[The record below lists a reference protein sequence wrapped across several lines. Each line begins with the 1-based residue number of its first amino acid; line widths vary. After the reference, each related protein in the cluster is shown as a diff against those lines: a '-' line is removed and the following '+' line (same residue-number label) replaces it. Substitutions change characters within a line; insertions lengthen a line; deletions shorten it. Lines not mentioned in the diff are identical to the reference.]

1 MTPILTRASFALLLL
16 LALPASLARGH
27 GDVTPPPPPEPP
39 MPPHTQPIPWTP
51 PPPPPPPPNETPREH
66 NPDTPTD
73 PTPPPDSERPPTGG
87 PETPKELPDF
97 REKLR
102 PKVPGSPER
111 RARRGAGDTSWRQWW
126 GYNRSDLVGLRRALR
141 ESGTV
146 TGRHDGE
153 LVDPLGPHRA
163 EVEAA
168 LREIVLGSG
177 ERKVRASALVA
188 LGRMGGGDDALA
200 MVGILRDGRESAEVH
215 EAAAVGLMLLP
226 EITIRDT
233 REATRI
239 WLERVIQRPDQL
251 DGRARGLALV
261 AAGVR
266 AREEPTLAMHLLGR
280 SNAQGVDSEEAANLL
295 WALGL
300 SRDPVA
306 APELRVAALQGKL
319 GAERLTDTGRSH
331 AASALGRCGDP
342 SALAAL
348 GDVLASRSAGVDTKR
363 ATALAMARLLRERPT
378 GTPPDAEAR
387 VRAGR
392 ILLRAFEKE
401 SEPLLRAFCAI
412 AMGGAS
418 PPLGSAEL
426 MQAIDHGGNAVLK
439 PYCALAL
446 GIGAR
451 GLDADAGDRIRSF
464 LAGELKKSNDPDLGA
479 ALSIACGLA
488 RAADA
493 EPELLDRLRHTSLPA
508 ATRGAAAEGLGLLR
522 SRSPEAGKTLESML
536 DSEKSPEL
544 LEHVVV
550 ALGLMGRRGAARRL
564 ATMVGETDS
573 ALVQGR
579 LILALGHIGHVE
591 AVAPLLE
598 TLRDKSART
607 LVREFAAAALGLMGD
622 RRPDDLLF
630 SLEADFNYL
639 ATSATT
645 NELIRL
651 Y

>member
-1 MTPILTRASFALLLL
+1 MLPTLTRASFALLLL
-16 LALPASLARGH
+16 LALPASLALGH
-27 GDVTPPPPPEPP
+27 GDVSPPPPPEPP
-39 MPPHTQPIPWTP
+39 MPPHKQPIPWTP
-51 PPPPPPPPNETPREH
+51 PPPPPPETPRDLDP
-66 NPDTPTD
+66 NTPND
-73 PTPPPDSERPPTGG
+73 PPPPPDSERPPTGG
-87 PETPKELPDF
+87 PETPPELPDF

-111 RARRGAGDTSWRQWW
+111 RVRRGAGDTSWRQWW

-146 TGRHDGE
+146 TGRPDGE
-153 LVDPLGPHRA
+153 LVDPLGPHRS
-163 EVEAA
+163 EVVTA
-168 LREIVLGSG
+168 LREIVRGDG

-188 LGRMGGGDDALA
+188 LGRMGAGEDAVA
-200 MVGILRDGRESAEVH
+200 MVGILRDARENAEVH

-226 EITIRDT
+226 EIGGGDT
-233 REATRI
+233 RDATRS
-239 WLERVIQRPDQL
+239 WLERVIARPDQL

-266 AREEPTLAMHLLGR
+266 AREEPMLAMHLIGR
-280 SNAQGVDSEEAANLL
+280 STAQGVDSEEAANLV

-300 SRDPVA
+300 SRDPMA
-306 APELRVAALQGKL
+306 IPELRQAALEGKL
-319 GAERLTDTGRSH
+319 GLEKLTDTGRSH
-331 AASALGRCGDP
+331 AASALGRSGDP
-342 SALAAL
+342 TALTALAAVL
-348 GDVLASRSAGVDTKR
+348 GSRSAGLDTKR
-363 ATALAMARLLRERPT
+363 AAALAIARLLRETPT

-392 ILLRAFEKE
+392 VLLRAFEKE

-412 AMGGAS
+412 ALGGAS
-418 PPLGSAEL
+418 PPLGAAEL
-426 MQAIDHGGNAVLK
+426 MQAIDHGGNAALK

-446 GIGAR
+446 AIGAR
-451 GLDADAGDRIRSF
+451 RLDADSGDRIRTF
-464 LAGELKKSNDPDLGA
+464 LLDELRKSNDPDLGA

-493 EPELLDRLRHTSLPA
+493 ESELLDRLRHTSLPA

-522 SRSPEAGKTLESML
+522 SRSPEAGKALESML

-550 ALGLMGRRGAARRL
+550 ALGLMGRRGVARKL
-564 ATMVGETDS
+564 ATMVSETES

-598 TLRDKSART
+598 ALRDKSART